1 MIKELHMEYTEFL
14 RQMERILEMEENSL
28 NGTEALRDLPGWD
41 SLAVLGLQAWVDAS
55 FSSPL
60 DIPALASATTLE
72 DVWRLIA
79 K

>member
-1 MIKELHMEYTEFL
+1 MEYTEFL

-28 NGTEALRDLPGWD
+28 NGTEALRDLSGWD
-41 SLAVLGLQAWVDAS
+41 SLAVLGLQAWVDAT

-60 DIPALASATTLE
+60 DVPALTTATTLE
-72 DVWRLIA
+72 DVWRLIS

>member
-1 MIKELHMEYTEFL
+1 MEYTEFL

-28 NGTEALRDLPGWD
+28 NGTEALRDLSGWD
-41 SLAVLGLQAWVDAS
+41 SLAVLGLQAWVDAT

-60 DIPALASATTLE
+60 DGPALTTAATLE
-72 DVWRLIA
+72 DVWRLIS

>member
-1 MIKELHMEYTEFL
+1 MEYTEFL

-28 NGTEALRDLPGWD
+28 DGTEALRDLSSWD

-55 FSSPL
+55 FDSPL
-60 DIPALASATTLE
+60 DVPALASATTLE
-72 DVWRLIA
+72 DVWGIIT